1 MKELTLIRMVF
12 SGALLVLLLSACTDA
27 EEIAQNMGGLPV
39 PEAPARQLDAKQL
52 ALGKQIFADNCA
64 QCHGDQAQGTPNWRK
79 RDADGH
85 YPAPPLNGSGH
96 GWHHSTEVLGNVI
109 NNGSVPGQ
117 GKMPAW
123 EGKLSAQEVS
133 AVIAWFQSTWPQ
145 PVYNA
150 WFEMQQRGR

>member
-1 MKELTLIRMVF
+1 MTYKISFILVILLGL
-12 SGALLVLLLSACTDA
+12 GACGNEKNNA
-27 EEIAQNMGGLPV
+27 GLPV
-39 PEAPARQLDAKQL
+39 PDAPPRQLDAAQL

-64 QCHGDQAQGTPNWRK
+64 QCHGDQAQGAPNWRK
-79 RDADGH
+79 RDADGF

-96 GWHHSTEVLGNVI
+96 GWHHSTEVLSNVI

-117 GKMPAW
+117 GKMPGW